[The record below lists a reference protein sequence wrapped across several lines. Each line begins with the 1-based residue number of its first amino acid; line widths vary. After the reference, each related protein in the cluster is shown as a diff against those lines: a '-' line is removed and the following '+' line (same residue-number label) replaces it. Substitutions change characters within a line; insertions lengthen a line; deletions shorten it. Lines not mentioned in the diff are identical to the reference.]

1 MPDKTPGPPAPRGSG
16 AEKGGQREQTADA
29 KDAGP
34 ERPVDPRIQQRQ
46 QLVAKRLKEIDRVV
60 VVMSG
65 KGGVGKSS
73 VAASLAVKLAEQGKR
88 VGLLDMDLTGPDLPR
103 FMGIERSE
111 IKNSGNGMAPVKVNK
126 NLVMMSIQFLLP
138 DPHSAVVW
146 RGPMKMG
153 AIRQLI
159 MDVDWGKLDR
169 LVIDLPPGTS
179 DEPLSV
185 AQAIPDADGVVIV
198 TTPHAVSI
206 LDVRKSIGFAQQ
218 VGMNVLGVV
227 ENMSGLD
234 CPHCGKGISLYGEGM
249 GEQMAKEL
257 EISFLGRV
265 PMDPEAA
272 GKGELTEPAMLRKKG
287 PAAESFLGV
296 VARIEEEL
304 AARPQRKRPEAG
316 EGPLPMA

>member
-1 MPDKTPGPPAPRGSG
+1 MSDEHDAPPTPQGKAGASAPPGPSG
-16 AEKGGQREQTADA
+16 QQGEGG
-29 KDAGP
+29 P
-34 ERPVDPRIQQRQ
+34 PRPVDPRIQQRQ
-46 QLVAKRLKEIDRVV
+46 QLVAKRLKDIDRVV

-73 VAASLAVKLAEQGKR
+73 VAAALAVKLARQKKR

-103 FMGIERSE
+103 FLGTEDSKIRNTGEGMG
-111 IKNSGNGMAPVKVNK
+111 PVEVEKG
-126 NLVMMSIQFLLP
+126 LVMMSIQYLLP
-138 DPHSAVVW
+138 DPHAAVVW

-185 AQAIPDADGVVIV
+185 AQSIPDADGVVIV
-198 TTPHAVSI
+198 TTPHTVSI
-206 LDVRKSIGFAQQ
+206 LDVRKSIAFAKQ
-218 VGMNVLGVV
+218 VGLHVLGVV

-234 CPHCGKGISLYGEGM
+234 CPHCGKDIPLYGQGL
-249 GEQMAKEL
+249 GEQMAEEL
-257 EISFLGRV
+257 GIPFLGRV

-272 GKGELTEPAMLRKKG
+272 GSGDQTMPAMLR
-287 PAAESFLGV
+287 ESTAGKAFDDV
-296 VARIEEEL
+296 VVRVEQEL
-304 AARPQRKRPEAG
+304 DKRPRRKRPGPG
-316 EGPLPMA
+316 EGPLKMA

>member
-1 MPDKTPGPPAPRGSG
+1 MAQKNPSPPAPRGSG
-16 AEKGGQREQTADA
+16 AQPGGQNEPSGSEGD
-29 KDAGP
+29 GP
-34 ERPVDPRIQQRQ
+34 KRPVDPRIQQRQ
-46 QLVAKRLKEIDRVV
+46 QLVAKRLKDIERVV

-73 VAASLAVKLAEQGKR
+73 VAASLAVKLAEEGKR

-111 IKNSGNGMAPVKVNK
+111 IKNSGDGMAPVKVNK

-169 LVIDLPPGTS
+169 LIIDLPPGTS

-198 TTPHAVSI
+198 TTPHTVSI

-218 VGMNVLGVV
+218 VGLNVLGVV

-234 CPHCGKGISLYGEGM
+234 CPHCGEGISLYGEGM
-249 GEQMAKEL
+249 GEEMAKEL
-257 EISFLGRV
+257 EITFLGRV
-265 PMDPEAA
+265 PIDPEAA
-272 GKGELTEPAMLRKKG
+272 GKGELTQPAMLRKKS
-287 PAAESFLGV
+287 PAASAFLEV
-296 VARIEEEL
+296 VRRIEKEL
-304 AARPQRKRPEAG
+304 DARPQRKRPEAG
-316 EGPLPMA
+316 QGPLPMA

>member
-1 MPDKTPGPPAPRGSG
+1 MSRKPDAPPAPQG
-16 AEKGGQREQTADA
+16 AGAANQEDDA
-29 KDAGP
+29 KQDAGP
-34 ERPVDPRIQQRQ
+34 SRPMDPRIQQRQ
-46 QLVAKRLKEIDRVV
+46 QLVAKRLKDIDRVL

-73 VAASLAVKLAEQGKR
+73 VAASLAVKLAKEGKR

-103 FMGIERSE
+103 FMGVEKAE
-111 IKNSGNGMAPVKVNK
+111 IKNSGDGMAPVQVDK

-138 DPHSAVVW
+138 DPHAAVVW

-185 AQAIPDADGVVIV
+185 AQSIPDADGVVIV
-198 TTPHAVSI
+198 TTPHTVSI
-206 LDVRKSIGFAQQ
+206 LDVRKSIGFARQ
-218 VGMNVLGVV
+218 VGMHVLGVV

-234 CPHCGKGISLYGEGM
+234 CPHCGKGISLYGAGM
-249 GEQMAKEL
+249 GEDMANEL
-257 EISFLGRV
+257 DIPFLGRI

-272 GKGELTEPAMLRKKG
+272 GSGDQSTPAMLRKG
-287 PAAESFLGV
+287 PTADAFDKV
-296 VARIEEEL
+296 VVQVEKVL
-304 AARPQRKRPEAG
+304 ALRPPRKRPEPG
-316 EGPLPMA
+316 EGPLKMA